1 MIARF
6 ENCRC
11 VKKLASLF
19 KQKCMSVLD
28 FSDLKGTGQIIKY
41 NGDPYQIIWSNFM
54 RTAQRKP
61 VIQTKMRN
69 LITGKVMEYSF
80 KYGEKIEGADVL
92 RKKMQYLYADE
103 SSASF
108 MDPETYETVVLP
120 RELVDTQVKFLK
132 EGTDTTVV
140 FFEEK
145 AIGLDLPIKIDLKVV
160 ETAPGIKGDTATGGT
175 KPATLETGHVVN
187 VPLFIKEG
195 DVVRVDSRDGSYVER
210 ASQ

>member
-1 MIARF
+1 
-6 ENCRC
+6 
-11 VKKLASLF
+11 
-19 KQKCMSVLD
+19 MSILD
-28 FSDLKGTGQIIKY
+28 FSDLKSTGQIIKY

-80 KYGEKIEGADVL
+80 KYGEKVEGADVL
-92 RKKMQYLYADE
+92 RKKMQFLYSDGAG
-103 SSASF
+103 ASF
-108 MDPETYETVVLP
+108 MDPQSYETIVLP
-120 RELVDTQVKFLK
+120 KELVADQIKFLK
-132 EGTDTTVV
+132 EGNDSTVI
-140 FFEEK
+140 FFEDK
-145 AIGLDLPIKIDLKVV
+145 PIGLDLPIKIDLKVV
-160 ETAPGIKGDTATGGT
+160 ETSPGIKGDTAQGGS

-195 DVVRVDSRDGSYVER
+195 DFVRIDSRSGDYVER

>member
-1 MIARF
+1 
-6 ENCRC
+6 
-11 VKKLASLF
+11 
-19 KQKCMSVLD
+19 MSVLD
-28 FSDLKGTGQIIKY
+28 FSDLKGTGQILKY
-41 NGDPYQIIWSNFM
+41 NGEPYQIIWSNFM

-92 RKKMQYLYADE
+92 RKKMQYLYSDD
-103 SSASF
+103 SGASF
-108 MDPETYETVVLP
+108 MDPESYETVVLP
-120 RELVDTQVKFLK
+120 LELVADQIKFLK
-132 EGTDTTVV
+132 ENSETTVV
-140 FFEEK
+140 FFEER

-160 ETAPGIKGDTATGGT
+160 ETSPGIKGDTATGGT

-195 DVVRVDSRDGSYVER
+195 DLVRVDSRDGSYVER

>member
-1 MIARF
+1 
-6 ENCRC
+6 
-11 VKKLASLF
+11 
-19 KQKCMSVLD
+19 MSVLD

-41 NGDPYQIIWSNFM
+41 NGDPYQIIASNFM

-92 RKKMQYLYADE
+92 RQKMQYLYSDE
-103 SSASF
+103 SGASF
-108 MDPETYETVVLP
+108 MNPATYETVVLP
-120 RELVDTQVKFLK
+120 KELVEDQIKFLK
-132 EGTDTTVV
+132 DGTDTIVV

-145 AIGLDLPIKIDLKVV
+145 AIGLDLPIKIELKVT
-160 ETAPGIKGDTATGGT
+160 ETAPGVKGDSATGGT
-175 KPATLETGHVVN
+175 KTAMLETGHNVN

-195 DVVRVDSRDGSYVER
+195 DVVRIDTRTGDYVER

>member
-1 MIARF
+1 
-6 ENCRC
+6 
-11 VKKLASLF
+11 
-19 KQKCMSVLD
+19 MSVLD

-41 NGDPYQIIWSNFM
+41 NGEPYQIIWSNFM

-80 KYGEKIEGADVL
+80 KYGEKVEGADVM
-92 RKKMQYLYADE
+92 RKKMQFLYADGGG
-103 SSASF
+103 ASF
-108 MDPETYETVVLP
+108 MDPESYETIVLP
-120 RELVDTQVKFLK
+120 RELVEDQIKFLK
-132 EGTDTTVV
+132 EGTDTMVI

-145 AIGLDLPIKIDLKVV
+145 AIGLDLPIKIDLKVT
-160 ETAPGIKGDTATGGT
+160 ETAMGVKGDTATGGT

-195 DVVRVDSRDGSYVER
+195 DVVRVDTRNGAYVER

>member
-1 MIARF
+1 MFLNAKI
-6 ENCRC
+6 
-11 VKKLASLF
+11 
-19 KQKCMSVLD
+19 MSVLD

-41 NGDPYQIIWSNFM
+41 NGEPYQIIASNFM

-61 VIQTKMRN
+61 VIQAKMRN

-80 KYGEKIEGADVL
+80 KYGEKIEGADVA
-92 RKKMQYLYADE
+92 RVKTQFLYNDDE
-103 SSASF
+103 GSHF
-108 MDPETYETVVLP
+108 MNPETFETVVMP
-120 RELVDTQVKFLK
+120 KTLVADQKDFLK
-132 EGTDTTVV
+132 EGTDTTIM

-145 AIGLDLPIKIDLKVV
+145 PIGLDLPVKIDLKVT

-195 DVVRVDSRDGSYVER
+195 DVVRVDTRSGTYVER
-210 ASQ
+210 ASQN

>member
-1 MIARF
+1 MG
-6 ENCRC
+6 
-11 VKKLASLF
+11 
-19 KQKCMSVLD
+19 VLD

-61 VIQTKMRN
+61 VIQAKLRN

-80 KYGEKIEGADVL
+80 KYGEKIDEAEVIKRKTQFLYNDDEGSHFMNPENFETLVVPKSLVADQ
-92 RKKMQYLYADE
+92 MG
-103 SSASF
+103 
-108 MDPETYETVVLP
+108 
-120 RELVDTQVKFLK
+120 FLK
-132 EGTDTTVV
+132 EGTDTVII

-145 AIGLDLPIKIDLKVV
+145 PIGLDLPVKVDLKVT
-160 ETAPGIKGDTATGGT
+160 ETASGVKGDTATGGT

-195 DVVRVDSRDGSYVER
+195 DVVRVDTRNGAYVER

>member
-1 MIARF
+1 
-6 ENCRC
+6 
-11 VKKLASLF
+11 
-19 KQKCMSVLD
+19 MSVLD

-41 NGDPYQIIWSNFM
+41 NNEPYQVIWSNFM

-61 VIQTKMRN
+61 VIQTKLRN
-69 LITGKVMEYSF
+69 LISGKVMEYSF

-92 RKKMQYLYADE
+92 KRKAQFLYNDDE
-103 SSASF
+103 GAHF
-108 MDPETYETVVLP
+108 MDPESYENFVVP
-120 RELVDTQVKFLK
+120 KALVADQQGFLK
-132 EGTDTTVV
+132 EGMDTTIV

-145 AIGLDLPIKIDLKVV
+145 AIGLDLPVKIDLKVI
-160 ETAPGIKGDTATGGT
+160 ETASGVKGDTATGGT

-195 DVVRVDSRDGSYVER
+195 DVVRVDTRSGDYVER

>member
-1 MIARF
+1 
-6 ENCRC
+6 
-11 VKKLASLF
+11 
-19 KQKCMSVLD
+19 MSVLD

-41 NGDPYQIIWSNFM
+41 NGEPYQIIWSNFM

-69 LITGKVMEYSF
+69 LISGKVMEYSF

-92 RKKMQYLYADE
+92 RKKLQYLYADE
-103 SSASF
+103 SGASF
-108 MDPETYETVVLP
+108 MDPVSYETVILP
-120 RELVDTQVKFLK
+120 KELIADQIGFLK
-132 EGTDTTVV
+132 ENSEVSV
-140 FFEEK
+140 LFFEEK
-145 AIGLDLPIKIDLKVV
+145 AIGLDLPIKIDLKVI
-160 ETAPGIKGDTATGGT
+160 ETAPGVKGDTATGGT

-195 DVVRVDSRDGSYVER
+195 DMVRVDTRSGTYVER